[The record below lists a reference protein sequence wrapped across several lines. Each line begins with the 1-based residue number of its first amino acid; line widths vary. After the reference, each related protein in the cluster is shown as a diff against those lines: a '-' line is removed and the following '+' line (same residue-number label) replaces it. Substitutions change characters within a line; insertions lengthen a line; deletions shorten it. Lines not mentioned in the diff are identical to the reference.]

1 MQGYILQM
9 QKTRKED
16 MIVKILT
23 QSDIKTLYRF
33 YGARHSIINIGRKI
47 DFEEQTQLGF
57 LPKLK
62 HIVHLGYKW
71 ESQHDRYYVWQHFI
85 KLLYRHLADVYEIDS
100 FYFELLDSGANK
112 LILQNP
118 KRVVLEM
125 YATLLKHEGRAFMG
139 FENILEN
146 GAENSSTNKMQCFVC
161 QQDLTER
168 VALGRAF
175 LLAHRECIGGRTFE
189 LDRIISFLQTQ
200 STILL
205 EDDEVNH
212 LWEIFGLGL

>member
-9 QKTRKED
+9 QKTRTED

-23 QSDIKTLYRF
+23 QNDIKTLYRF

-71 ESQHDRYYVWQHFI
+71 ESQQQRYYVWQHFI
-85 KLLYRHLADVYEIDS
+85 KLLYRHLVDVYEVDS
-100 FYFELLDSGANK
+100 FYFELLNSGASK
-112 LILQNP
+112 LTLQNP

-125 YATLLKHEGRAFMG
+125 YATLLQHEGRAFAV
-139 FENILEN
+139 LEN
-146 GAENSSTNKMQCFVC
+146 QMQCFVC
-161 QQDLTER
+161 QQDLKER

-175 LLAHRECIGGRTFE
+175 LFAHRECIGGRIFE
-189 LDRIISFLQTQ
+189 LDRIIAFLQTQ

-205 EDDEVNH
+205 EDDEVDY
-212 LWEIFGLGL
+212 LWEILGLGF

>member
-9 QKTRKED
+9 QKTRTED

-23 QSDIKTLYRF
+23 QRDIKTLYRF

-62 HIVHLGYKW
+62 HIVHLGYRW
-71 ESQHDRYYVWQHFI
+71 ESQHDRYYIWQHFI
-85 KLLYRHLADVYEIDS
+85 KLLYKHLADVYEIDS

-112 LILQNP
+112 LMLQNP

-125 YATLLKHEGRAFMG
+125 YATLLNHEGRAFVNV
-139 FENILEN
+139 ESE
-146 GAENSSTNKMQCFVC
+146 MQCFVC
-161 QQDLTER
+161 QQRLADSA
-168 VALGRAF
+168 ALGRAF
-175 LLAHRECIGGRTFE
+175 LLAHKECIGGRAFILE
-189 LDRIISFLQTQ
+189 KMSSFLQTQ

-205 EDDEVNH
+205 EDDEVDH
-212 LWEIFGLGL
+212 LWEILGLGL

>member
-1 MQGYILQM
+1 M
-9 QKTRKED
+9 QKTRTED

-23 QSDIKTLYRF
+23 QKDIKTLYRF

-71 ESQHDRYYVWQHFI
+71 EAQQHRYYIWQHFI

-125 YATLLKHEGRAFMG
+125 YATLLRHEGRAFAN

-146 GAENSSTNKMQCFVC
+146 GAEKGLGNQMQCFVC
-161 QQDLTER
+161 QQGLKDS

-175 LLAHRECIGGRTFE
+175 VLAHKECIGGREFMLE
-189 LDRIISFLQTQ
+189 KISSFLQSQ

-205 EDDEVNH
+205 EDDEVDY
-212 LWEIFGLGL
+212 LWEILGLGL